1 MNKVNVVFV
10 VLFLIFNACTMS
22 STKKASKSKVNR
34 SMPLL
39 PIEES
44 NEKSFKDS
52 SKLRLGGVG
61 KSIEAYSDKVFVKRD

>member
-22 STKKASKSKVNR
+22 STKKASKSKVIK

-39 PIEES
+39 PTEES
-44 NEKSFKDS
+44 NGKDS
-52 SKLRLGGVG
+52 SKLSLGGVG
-61 KSIEAYSDKVFVKRD
+61 EPMKAYSDKVFVKKD